1 LFRTFPSSIPRLRR
15 PATLADKLHGSM
27 VSSRAPERTVVDD
40 DGTGELKKRDCSN
53 DASFSADEQC
63 LPSCF
68 PILSDVDVAVC
79 AGKTEYLTPL

>member
-1 LFRTFPSSIPRLRR
+1 
-15 PATLADKLHGSM
+15 
-27 VSSRAPERTVVDD
+27 VVDD
-40 DGTGELKKRDCSN
+40 DGTGELKKRDFSN
-53 DASFSADEQC
+53 DASFSADEQF